1 MHSSK
6 VNVNNVQ
13 CRKNRILL
21 VLVSEKTQKA
31 RNKQNMYSY
40 KRCSQY
46 SRDPTGIATP
56 KPSITSRA
64 IFTVT
69 TLSLFT
75 QVCFPLWSGYRH
87 AVRPVG
93 LPQSFPRFARCLGHT
108 NIFSTCWA
116 FLSKCPARCKISS
129 LSVIFS
135 FVKWHRL
142 EWAVITL
149 LHWLAPSTCSLH
161 YIQLSARRFAILWA
175 EAYRPHTH
183 IRPCAQLKSES
194 IFII

>member
-1 MHSSK
+1 MKKGGKNRTHSSK

-69 TLSLFT
+69 ALSLFT

-87 AVRPVG
+87 TVRPVG

-116 FLSKCPARCKISS
+116 FLSKYPARYKISS

-135 FVKWHRL
+135 FVK
-142 EWAVITL
+142 
-149 LHWLAPSTCSLH
+149 
-161 YIQLSARRFAILWA
+161 
-175 EAYRPHTH
+175 
-183 IRPCAQLKSES
+183 
-194 IFII
+194 

>member
-1 MHSSK
+1 MKKGGKNRMHSSK

-75 QVCFPLWSGYRH
+75 QVCFPCGLDIGMLCGQSDYPNPSLGSHGVSGIQTFFQL
-87 AVRPVG
+87 VG
-93 LPQSFPRFARCLGHT
+93 RFYQNT
-108 NIFSTCWA
+108 Q
-116 FLSKCPARCKISS
+116 PAAK
-129 LSVIFS
+129 
-135 FVKWHRL
+135 
-142 EWAVITL
+142 
-149 LHWLAPSTCSLH
+149 
-161 YIQLSARRFAILWA
+161 
-175 EAYRPHTH
+175 
-183 IRPCAQLKSES
+183 
-194 IFII
+194 